1 MFSMSRNRLMLAAV
15 VVAVSM
21 AALLATRA
29 SPALADDPYT
39 GVDFV
44 FLIDQSGSM
53 CGAPCQS
60 TIETRNDP
68 QGFRFEGPR
77 FAIIDFLGDQMSEIY
92 ASSTARISIVEFGQD
107 VDVST
112 YQPGAN
118 TTYDNIAIHDVLPIT
133 TIESDRDAWQVQRE
147 QLLQRMTDYQVERET
162 KNLGNTDHLGAVR
175 RAVEVLNQMQASDG
189 SRRLKVVVLLTD
201 GQSAVCYP
209 RGPQND
215 PWADQSC
222 IGPGQILPQVQSEIE
237 ANLQGEDY
245 AFYVV
250 GMADASSNYWTNNG
264 PFWENLAA
272 EHQGEA
278 RLVESQNEVA
288 QFMGEIVNAALSKL
302 ALPPAG
308 PGVIT
313 EWLPQ
318 LGDFSVRPYLQSLT
332 FYIIRTTPTDTVDIY
347 DPQNQALDLNLADG
361 DCQNDVCYY
370 ALGRL
375 IDKVVVSRPEPGKWR
390 AEATI
395 PTTESLYNT
404 VRIGTRSLLFAPQL
418 VKPVAGRYPQG
429 VPLDVQIAMLDL
441 DGQPVPQYP
450 DNLYA
455 LNATASVIAA
465 DGQGVAQTP
474 LDPGTFSGQV
484 AVNQTG
490 EAFQIHLDGTTRT
503 PDGEEFQVLDHDL
516 DAGFSIEPLTGGL
529 VPPQG
534 LLQQREATL
543 SYQVDVD
550 RFQDLADGYHYVG
563 QFELTPPNSG
573 TPVILPATEDGASGV
588 FSAPYKPESAGTYA
602 LDFELFVVNE
612 ATGEQS
618 PVPLDLAP
626 DSQGQFDVAATKG
639 LDLVLIQPA
648 NGSQQV
654 KRNWLL
660 QIAPMRIEVGLVDRA
675 SGEPVN
681 WADVQSGA
689 TASALS
695 IDVRDPE
702 GQPRGTEL
710 RSAAIEGD
718 TVRFEGDGFAQS
730 GPWTITLPGDVQFK
744 DEYVLADTSP
754 SVTVMRVENYP
765 AWGAW
770 GIAALGLLVVFG
782 WRVNRYRVRH
792 SGPHLIGH
800 LEILDEN
807 DIPLAGGIKSLPTG
821 VNQHTFSD
829 LPSSTGIKKLQVRFV
844 SSDAVEVMVDGVP
857 TTIMHETEWDSGR
870 DFKIKYVNPTL
881 E

>member
-1 MFSMSRNRLMLAAV
+1 MSRNRLMLAAL
-15 VVAVSM
+15 VVAGSM
-21 AALLATRA
+21 ILLLATQA
-29 SPALADDPYT
+29 GPALADDPYT

-68 QGFRFEGPR
+68 EGFRFEGPR

-92 ASSTARISIVEFGQD
+92 ASSSARISIVEFGQD
-107 VDVST
+107 VDLST
-112 YQPGAN
+112 YRPGE
-118 TTYDNIAIHDVLPIT
+118 NIAYENNAIHDVVPIT

-147 QLLQRMTDYQVERET
+147 QLLQHMTDYQLERET

-222 IGPGQILPQVQSEIE
+222 AGPGEILPKVQSELE
-237 ANLQGEDY
+237 TNLQGEDY
-245 AFYVV
+245 YFYVV
-250 GMADASSNYWTNNG
+250 GMADKSSNYWVNNG

-272 EHQGEA
+272 EYHGEA

-332 FYIIRTTPTDTVDIY
+332 FYIIRTTPTDTVNIF
-347 DPQNQALDLNLADG
+347 DPQNQPLDLNLADG
-361 DCQNDVCYY
+361 ACQNGVCYY

-375 IDKVVVSRPEPGKWR
+375 IDKVVVARPEPGKWR

-395 PTTESLYNT
+395 PTTENLYNT

-418 VKPVAGRYPQG
+418 VKPVAGRYPEG
-429 VPLDVQIAMLDL
+429 VPLNIQIAMLDL
-441 DGQPVPQYP
+441 DGQPVPQYQ

-465 DGQGVAQTP
+465 DGQQTAQTA
-474 LDPGTFSGQV
+474 LDPGTFSGEV

-490 EAFQIHLDGTTRT
+490 DAFEIHLDGTTRT
-503 PDGEEFQVLDHDL
+503 PDGEEFQVLNHDL
-516 DAGFSIEPLTGGL
+516 DGGFSIEPLTGGL

-534 LLQQREATL
+534 LLQEREATL

-550 RFQDLADGYHYVG
+550 RFESLADGYHYVG

-573 TPVILPATEDGASGV
+573 TPVILQAADSAGNGV

-602 LDFELFVVNE
+602 LNFKLFVVDD
-612 ATGEQS
+612 ATGGQS
-618 PVPLDLAP
+618 PVPLDVAP
-626 DSQGQFDVAATKG
+626 DSQQQFEVAATKG
-639 LDLVLIQPA
+639 LDLVLTQPA
-648 NGSQQV
+648 NGSHQV

-660 QIAPMRIEVGLVDRA
+660 QIAPMTVEVALVDKA
-675 SGEPVN
+675 SGQPVN
-681 WADVQSGA
+681 WADVQS
-689 TASALS
+689 SAAGPA
-695 IDVRDPE
+695 INVDVRDPE
-702 GQPRGTEL
+702 GQPRGTEMKPA
-710 RSAAIEGD
+710 SIEGD
-718 TVRFEGDGFAQS
+718 KLRLVGDGFAQS
-730 GPWTITLPGDVQFK
+730 GPWTVTLPQDLQFK
-744 DEYVLADTSP
+744 DEFVLADTSP
-754 SVTVMRVENYP
+754 SVTVTRVENYP

-770 GIAALGLLVVFG
+770 GIALFGLLVVFG

-807 DIPLAGGIKSLPTG
+807 DIPLAGGIKSLPAG

-844 SSDAVEVMVDGVP
+844 SNDAVEVRVDGVP

-870 DFKIKYVNPTL
+870 DFKIKYINPML
-881 E
+881 D